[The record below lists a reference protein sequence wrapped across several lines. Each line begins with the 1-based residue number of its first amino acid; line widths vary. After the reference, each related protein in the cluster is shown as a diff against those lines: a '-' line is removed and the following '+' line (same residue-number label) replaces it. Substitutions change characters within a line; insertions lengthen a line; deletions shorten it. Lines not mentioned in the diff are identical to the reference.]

1 MIIMNT
7 NPEILAV
14 EHMAAQIISLE
25 EWAAAELLELSK
37 ADGLNAQTH
46 QDRLHHLEYAISI
59 AAAFVKSNAEKM
71 AELSIEVRLLNADE
85 AAFLSSYRNASE
97 ANQKT
102 IRQLALRDRNASHG
116 HPAK

>member
-1 MIIMNT
+1 MNT
-7 NPEILAV
+7 NTAILAV
-14 EHMAAQIISLE
+14 ERMAAQIISLE

-46 QDRLHHLEYAISI
+46 QDRLHHLEYVISVV
-59 AAAFVKSNAEKM
+59 ADLVKSNAKKM

-85 AAFLSSYRNASE
+85 AAFIASYRNASE
-97 ANQKT
+97 TNQKT
-102 IRQLALRDRNASHG
+102 VRQLVLRGRNASHG